1 MIKILNPHQSHH
13 SHSTTTTLKTAEILS
28 KYRPIAPKPGTTSS
42 QVNDNDTSSSMSH
55 KISQSPYLRNLWPQ
69 LQARPTRTRKRG
81 RGGMG
86 PTSPLALKRPKSSS
100 PSATISSTTTTTTP
114 RVFGPIKTLS
124 FQAFPHGLPSLAQVG
139 YTLENNGGGSSALVT
154 LPLLQCSPP
163 PPSKCM
169 EPEVK
174 GKVVIDLNKT
184 AEVIQERDFLKQLQG
199 PTVTTT
205 ATDTNTSR
213 VIAPQAIRPVCSRI
227 NVACINPLTNPSP
240 PYQISKKLPQE
251 VEEEVE
257 SDDLPTIISDSK
269 NRVRLVNSAYKE
281 MMGQPECSWL
291 DSMVRGKRIC
301 GEVMIHLCETKIP
314 ENNGFSC
321 WVRIEWGRDGKE
333 EFVHAFCDVMKLACD
348 SKDYV
353 FTWRF
358 HTRTRETCQSSCNA

>member
-1 MIKILNPHQSHH
+1 MIKILNPHSHH
-13 SHSTTTTLKTAEILS
+13 SHSTTTLKTAEILS
-28 KYRPIAPKPGTTSS
+28 KYRPIAPRPGTPR
-42 QVNDNDTSSSMSH
+42 VNEDDPSSSMSH

-86 PTSPLALKRPKSSS
+86 PTSHLSLKRHKPCASTSTSSTKRVF
-100 PSATISSTTTTTTP
+100 ATIKP
-114 RVFGPIKTLS
+114 LS
-124 FQAFPHGLPSLAQVG
+124 FQAFTHGLPPNITQV
-139 YTLENNGGGSSALVT
+139 GSSALVT

-163 PPSKCM
+163 SSKCM

-174 GKVVIDLNKT
+174 GKGVIDLNKT

-199 PTVTTT
+199 PITTT
-205 ATDTNTSR
+205 TTKSR
-213 VIAPQAIRPVCSRI
+213 VIAPQPIRPVCSRI
-227 NVACINPLTNPSP
+227 NVTCINPSTPS
-240 PYQISKKLPQE
+240 QISKKSPEE

-257 SDDLPTIISDSK
+257 SDDLPAVISDSN
-269 NRVRLVNSAYKE
+269 NRVRLVNSKYKE

-301 GEVMIHLCETKIP
+301 GEVMIHFCQPKIP
-314 ENNGFSC
+314 VNNGFSC

-333 EFVHAFCDVMKLACD
+333 ESVHAFCDVMRLACH
-348 SKDYV
+348 SKDYL

-358 HTRTRETCQSSCNA
+358 HTSRETCLSTGNA

>member
-1 MIKILNPHQSHH
+1 MIKILNPHHSHH
-13 SHSTTTTLKTAEILS
+13 SPSTTTTLKTAEILS
-28 KYRPIAPKPGTTSS
+28 KYRPIAPKPGTP
-42 QVNDNDTSSSMSH
+42 QVNDNDPSSSMSH

-86 PTSPLALKRPKSSS
+86 PTSPLAMKRPKSSAS
-100 PSATISSTTTTTTP
+100 VTTQ

-124 FQAFPHGLPSLAQVG
+124 FQAFPHGLPSLTQVG
-139 YTLENNGGGSSALVT
+139 YALENGGGSSALVT
-154 LPLLQCSPP
+154 LPLLQCA

-169 EPEVK
+169 EPEIK
-174 GKVVIDLNKT
+174 GRCVIDLNKKV
-184 AEVIQERDFLKQLQG
+184 EVIEERDFLMQLQG
-199 PTVTTT
+199 QPITTTT
-205 ATDTNTSR
+205 AKTTSR
-213 VIAPQAIRPVCSRI
+213 VIAPQPIRPVCSKI
-227 NVACINPLTNPSP
+227 NVVCINPLSNAPPPSHFR
-240 PYQISKKLPQE
+240 KKSSE
-251 VEEEVE
+251 DVEEEVE
-257 SDDLPTIISDSK
+257 SDELPAIISDSN

-301 GEVMIHLCETKIP
+301 GQVMIHLCESKIP

-333 EFVHAFCDVMKLACD
+333 EFVHAFCDVMKLVCD

-358 HTRTRETCQSSCNA
+358 HINK